1 MGRPGTL
8 LLLVCVRI
16 MRPHIIDAF
25 ALACLI
31 IAGGCALAV
40 FFGIVERILTAL
52 LEGHDLFDRL
62 KRRKP

>member
-1 MGRPGTL
+1 
-8 LLLVCVRI
+8 
-16 MRPHIIDAF
+16 MRPNIIDAF
-25 ALACLI
+25 GLACLI

-52 LEGHDLFDRL
+52 LEGRGIFDRP

>member
-1 MGRPGTL
+1 
-8 LLLVCVRI
+8 

-25 ALACLI
+25 GLACLI

-40 FFGIVERILTAL
+40 VFGIVEIFASA
-52 LEGHDLFDRL
+52 LFDRP

>member
-1 MGRPGTL
+1 
-8 LLLVCVRI
+8 VRI
-16 MRPHIIDAF
+16 MRPHIADAF

-40 FFGIVERILTAL
+40 LFGIIEAIIAAL
-52 LEGHDLFDRL
+52 FEGRGLFDRP